1 MCQTGALSKL
11 QTVSHK
17 DIDQSM
23 SEEEVLALAQPQHT
37 KDEIAN
43 YNSSEDK
50 LLSILLQTLC
60 TAMEEGH
67 REEQDVI
74 QELMQ

>member
-1 MCQTGALSKL
+1 M
-11 QTVSHK
+11 SHI

-23 SEEEVLALAQPQHT
+23 SEEEVLALAQPPHT

-43 YNSSEDK
+43 YNCSEDK
-50 LLSILLQTLC
+50 LLSILFQTLC
-60 TAMEEGH
+60 TAMERGQ
-67 REEQDVI
+67 EQDVI